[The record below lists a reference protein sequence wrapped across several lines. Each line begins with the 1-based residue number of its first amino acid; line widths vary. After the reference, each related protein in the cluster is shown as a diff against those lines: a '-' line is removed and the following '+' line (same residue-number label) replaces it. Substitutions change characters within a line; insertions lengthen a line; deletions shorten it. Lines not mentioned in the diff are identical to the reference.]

1 MEIFLTGAT
10 RVLGHP
16 VVQRLVDAGHRVRAL
31 SRSEENAAALRQ
43 LGADPVPASLFEVES
58 FKPALA
64 GSDATLHLAASIPL
78 TMKMGAMSCFERRL
92 GSASV
97 VSITPC
103 SRAIVQSARASWRQT
118 GRMTRSLGVDAILF
132 LHC

>member
-58 FKPALA
+58 FKPALT
-64 GSDATLHLAASIPL
+64 GSDATLHLAARIPP
-78 TMKMGAMSCFERRL
+78 TMKMGAMSC
-92 GSASV
+92 
-97 VSITPC
+97 
-103 SRAIVQSARASWRQT
+103 SARKVSCLVVH
-118 GRMTRSLGVDAILF
+118 SLNSMY
-132 LHC
+132 